1 MSVLV
6 AAAPQMETEQRE
18 HSVDKGETLKVKIP
32 FSGTGPFS
40 FKLKKGNREIPD
52 SDRVKLI
59 PFEDY
64 VILQIKGIST
74 SSANI
79 RSSFQFPSCGNNY
92 SISCLCSGELP
103 GDNNIINMITIK
115 YEQKLEL
122 YRPSSS
128 RWRLA
133 NS

>member
-1 MSVLV
+1 MSLFF
-6 AAAPQMETEQRE
+6 AAAPQLETEQRE

-64 VILQIKGIST
+64 VILQIKGMFT
-74 SSANI
+74 SVLMFIVSVVTEVHTH
-79 RSSFQFPSCGNNY
+79 FFWLLKVKG
-92 SISCLCSGELP
+92 
-103 GDNNIINMITIK
+103 
-115 YEQKLEL
+115 
-122 YRPSSS
+122 
-128 RWRLA
+128 
-133 NS
+133 